1 MRGNAVF
8 GDLLH
13 VAGADLQLDPL
24 PAGPDHGGVDRAVVV
39 LLRRRNVVLETPRDH
54 RPGRVDY
61 AECLIAFGDVAD
73 DDAEAENIGELLEA
87 DRLALHL
94 APDRIGAL
102 APARDFGA
110 DAAVGQLLGELL
122 LDLGDPAA
130 GTRRQ
135 RFQPLGENLV
145 GVRVE
150 LAEGQVFQLLA
161 HLLHAHAAGQ
171 RRVDFERLIGGAAAQ
186 LGRLI
191 GERAHIV
198 QTIGELDQQYPHVV
212 GDGQEKLA
220 QVFGLLGLAG
230 NQFEAL

>member
-1 MRGNAVF
+1 MDN
-8 GDLLH
+8 
-13 VAGADLQLDPL
+13 
-24 PAGPDHGGVDRAVVV
+24 
-39 LLRRRNVVLETPRDH
+39 
-54 RPGRVDY
+54 

-73 DDAEAENIGELLEA
+73 DDAETENIGELLEA

-110 DAAVGQLLGELL
+110 DAAVGKLLGELL

-130 GTRRQ
+130 GSRRQ

-150 LAEGQVFQLLA
+150 LAEGQVFQLFA

-171 RRVDFERLIGGAAAQ
+171 RRVDFERLVGGAAAQ

-191 GERAHIV
+191 GERAHVV

-212 GDGQEKLA
+212 SDRQEKLA

-230 NQFEAL
+230 HQFEAL